1 LPSPSPTSKLGPGRP
16 VPGRPADPRGEPV
29 VATCD
34 EGGRNITDPTGG
46 VGASAPRPTQHTT
59 STVLLAVASAQVRR
73 TLSDELAHRSPCAF
87 LEAESRDETERV
99 ASVHGPGD
107 LAVVDMAFGD
117 HRGDGSAVH
126 LVEVLR
132 KEGWDHVVALGDR
145 ARLDRIGAT
154 LRAGARGYL
163 FTAEPRI
170 ASDEVPD
177 QRPPVDP
184 VTRRVR
190 VLDAG
195 GQERELSHREVEVL
209 RLTAEG
215 LGNSE
220 IGHVLGLSALTVKSH
235 LARITHRLHA
245 RDRAHMV
252 LLALRSGAI
261 R

>member
-1 LPSPSPTSKLGPGRP
+1 MKG
-16 VPGRPADPRGEPV
+16 A
-29 VATCD
+29 AA
-34 EGGRNITDPTGG
+34 ITDPTGD
-46 VGASAPRPTQHTT
+46 VGALAPRPAQQTT
-59 STVLLAVASAQVRR
+59 STTVLLAVANAQVRR
-73 TLSDELAHRSPCAF
+73 TLSDELSHRGPCAF

-99 ASVHGPGD
+99 ASDHGPGY
-107 LAVVDMAFGD
+107 LAVVDMSVGD
-117 HRGDGSAVH
+117 QCGEGSAVQ

-154 LRAGARGYL
+154 LLAGARGYL
-163 FTAEPRI
+163 FTAEPRTTGI
-170 ASDEVPD
+170 DDLPE

-252 LLALRSGAI
+252 LLALRAGAI

>member
-1 LPSPSPTSKLGPGRP
+1 M
-16 VPGRPADPRGEPV
+16 
-29 VATCD
+29 
-34 EGGRNITDPTGG
+34 
-46 VGASAPRPTQHTT
+46 
-59 STVLLAVASAQVRR
+59 
-73 TLSDELAHRSPCAF
+73 SDELSHRGPCAF
-87 LEAESRDETERV
+87 LEAESPDETERV
-99 ASVHGPGD
+99 AYDHGPGD

-117 HRGDGSAVH
+117 QHGDGSAVQ

-145 ARLDRIGAT
+145 TRLDRIGAT

-163 FTAEPRI
+163 FTAEPRTT
-170 ASDEVPD
+170 ADEIPE

-252 LLALRSGAI
+252 LLALRAGAI

>member
-1 LPSPSPTSKLGPGRP
+1 MKGAG
-16 VPGRPADPRGEPV
+16 A
-29 VATCD
+29 
-34 EGGRNITDPTGG
+34 ITDLLGEVSAG
-46 VGASAPRPTQHTT
+46 APRPIQNTT
-59 STVLLAVASAQVRR
+59 ATILLAVANAQVRR
-73 TLSDELAHRSPCAF
+73 TLSDELSHRGPCAF
-87 LEAESRDETERV
+87 LEAESSDETERV
-99 ASVHGPGD
+99 ASDHGPGD
-107 LAVVDMAFGD
+107 LAVVDMALGD
-117 HRGDGSAVH
+117 QRADGSAVQ

-145 ARLDRIGAT
+145 ARIDRIGAT

-163 FTAEPRI
+163 FTAEPR
-170 ASDEVPD
+170 AATEEVPD
-177 QRPPVDP
+177 QRPPIDP

-252 LLALRSGAI
+252 LLALRAGAI